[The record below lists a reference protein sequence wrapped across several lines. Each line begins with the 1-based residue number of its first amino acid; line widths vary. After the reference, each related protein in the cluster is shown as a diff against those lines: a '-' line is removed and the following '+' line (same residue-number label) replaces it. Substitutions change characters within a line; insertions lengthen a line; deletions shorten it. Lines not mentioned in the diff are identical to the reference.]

1 MSTITNV
8 GGKKTAVQ
16 SVRITVP
23 RKSTDNAAKS
33 ATAHPGNGSESPPA
47 EVSRKRPDK
56 TPPKQGKK
64 ESRLDSNKPTDV
76 SSSEPKVILE
86 KGGPSED
93 KSNKKP
99 RKSADNPDE
108 VDPAGLEVIRK
119 HRPRCDYCNLKG
131 HYSSMCPTWYKGHG
145 DTLYY
150 YPPRQGISV
159 PTDLA
164 AALNNSENIE
174 NEVAKLGEEF
184 ESDKLPSWDLNPAM
198 ACLENQNATNG
209 RLDQVGTPPH
219 KSSLLGHAMKTKTK
233 GIPPAAH
240 HKTPSHTNL
249 QVEKTLDQM
258 QGELESMKQQ
268 CEKSKGMIN
277 DLEVKL
283 KNTAKRIATKQHDS
297 DERITVV
304 AEAVDTLKGQ
314 KEPKAPRAKVPK
326 IAHNGTAPTDTDMVR
341 GINGKHSKSVVNS
354 SPKNPRNNEEY
365 TNRYPYA
372 QGIPHSKAGTSV
384 SILGMLPLNGKTWG
398 SDRSESPPPMEP
410 SAKEPPV
417 WKKPDMALVDFPDGL
432 MPLLAEEQ
440 RLNDFVEEEKLKKTI
455 YSGHALEFQ
464 IEDLEEKE
472 KALRV
477 LTSTLHIDRCHTG
490 TTAANGNN
498 PAKASLPIIKER
510 LERARSNL
518 LVIQDK
524 LETYREAYSAYQ
536 AEELEREARRRAYAK
551 DKGTEKKKN
560 ENDITVHTSQL

>member
-1 MSTITNV
+1 
-8 GGKKTAVQ
+8 
-16 SVRITVP
+16 
-23 RKSTDNAAKS
+23 
-33 ATAHPGNGSESPPA
+33 
-47 EVSRKRPDK
+47 
-56 TPPKQGKK
+56 
-64 ESRLDSNKPTDV
+64 
-76 SSSEPKVILE
+76 
-86 KGGPSED
+86 
-93 KSNKKP
+93 
-99 RKSADNPDE
+99 
-108 VDPAGLEVIRK
+108 
-119 HRPRCDYCNLKG
+119 
-131 HYSSMCPTWYKGHG
+131 
-145 DTLYY
+145 
-150 YPPRQGISV
+150 
-159 PTDLA
+159 
-164 AALNNSENIE
+164 
-174 NEVAKLGEEF
+174 
-184 ESDKLPSWDLNPAM
+184 M
-198 ACLENQNATNG
+198 ACLESQNTTNG
-209 RLDQVGTPPH
+209 RLTKVGTPPQ
-219 KSSLLGHAMKTKTK
+219 KGLLGHVMKTKIK
-233 GIPPAAH
+233 GISPAAY
-240 HKTPSHTNL
+240 HKTPPHINL

-258 QGELESMKQQ
+258 QEELENMHQQYEETKSM
-268 CEKSKGMIN
+268 MN

-326 IAHNGTAPTDTDMVR
+326 TAPTDTNMVR
-341 GINGKHSKSVVNS
+341 GEHSKSVANL
-354 SPKNPRNNEEY
+354 SPKNPRHNEEY

-384 SILGMLPLNGKTWG
+384 SILEMLPLRGKTWG

-464 IEDLEEKE
+464 IVDLKEKE